1 MANVLNPEPES
12 ITLNT
17 TLEPTTLE
25 PATEL
30 EQPPF
35 ESTSNPETA
44 EVVEVPALDADA
56 PTEPVAKAVPVEAAP
71 AEEIAPEIVAQA
83 EPVVEAKAEPVVAA
97 AAEPVVEAK
106 AEPVVAAKAEPVVEA
121 KAEPVV
127 EAKAEPVVAAVAET
141 AAEIQ
146 AAPEA
151 APPATAAAPVA
162 RAKAPEHGL
171 ESMDDFSAALAAF
184 EREQAAEAAAVEAY
198 GDKIVSGT
206 VIKQTEK
213 HLVVDVGLKSEGLV
227 PLEQVLDHSGAV
239 RFNPGDVID
248 VVIEREEPEGGYLV
262 SFERAQR
269 LRIWDTIEKAANDK
283 TPMTGTVI
291 SRVKGGLTVDIGLKA
306 FLPGS
311 QLEIRPVRNLDGYLG
326 QQIEVRVIKLNK
338 KRGNVVV
345 SRKEILEEEQNAKR
359 STTLEHLGEGAILT
373 GTVKNLTDYGAFVDL
388 GGIDGLLHITD
399 MSWGRLT
406 HPRDLVNVGD
416 EIQVKVLKFD
426 KDKQRVSLG
435 FKQLTPDPWL
445 DASERYPVGAH
456 VKGRVLS
463 VTDYGAFVE
472 LEQGIEGLVHLSEMT
487 WSKRLKHPSKLVK
500 PGDEVETVVLSV
512 NPADRRISLG
522 MKQLLENPWENL
534 TEKYPTGAVVE
545 GRVRNLTDFGAFIE
559 IEDGIDGLVHVS
571 NLSWTKRVKHP
582 SEIVKKGEKV
592 KAVVLGVEPAE
603 PASLAGHQAVA
614 ARRLGELLRLAS
626 GGRRGPRQG
635 AADGAI
641 WSLRRDRGGCRGS
654 LPHLRGRRR
663 RRIEA
668 GDGPGARLQD
678 HQDQRRGEEGGLEP
692 ARHRPG
698 GQPHTG
704 RALQG
709 GYSQASGLQLHHHAR
724 RPDQLAQGRALS
736 RFPFRHQCTTAAL
749 RGGRC
754 CLDFVFHSF
763 SLCPASTLA
772 SATPGVSFQ
781 VKESS
786 TMPRNVDA
794 RIPYSAEFQP

>member
-12 ITLNT
+12 ITLNS
-17 TLEPTTLE
+17 TLETPTLE
-25 PATEL
+25 PATDI
-30 EQPPF
+30 EQPPY
-35 ESTSNPETA
+35 ESTSNPETS
-44 EVVEVPALDADA
+44 VVAEVPALDADA
-56 PTEPVAKAVPVEAAP
+56 TTEPVAQAAPQEAAP
-71 AEEIAPEIVAQA
+71 AEETAPAAQPIGSADPVTPEI
-83 EPVVEAKAEPVVAA
+83 ETPKAH
-97 AAEPVVEAK
+97 
-106 AEPVVAAKAEPVVEA
+106 
-121 KAEPVV
+121 
-127 EAKAEPVVAAVAET
+127 
-141 AAEIQ
+141 
-146 AAPEA
+146 
-151 APPATAAAPVA
+151 
-162 RAKAPEHGL
+162 EHGP

-198 GDKIVSGT
+198 GDKVVSGT

-213 HLVVDVGLKSEGLV
+213 HLIVDVGLKSEGMV
-227 PLEQVLDHSGAV
+227 PLEQVTDHTGAV
-239 RFNPGDVID
+239 KFNPGDVID

-262 SFERAQR
+262 SYERAQR
-269 LRIWDTIEKAANDK
+269 LRVWDTIEKAANDK
-283 TPMTGTVI
+283 TPVIGTVV

-359 STTLEHLGEGAILT
+359 STTLEHLGEDTVLT

-445 DASERYPVGAH
+445 DATERYPVGAH

-522 MKQLLENPWENL
+522 MKQLMENPWENL

-592 KAVVLGVEPAE
+592 KAVVLGVEP
-603 PASLAGHQAVA
+603 QN
-614 ARRLGELLRLAS
+614 RRLSLGIKQLQPDVWESFFATHRVGDQVQGKVLRTA
-626 GGRRGPRQG
+626 QFG
-635 AADGAI
+635 AFVEIAEGVEGLCHI
-641 WSLRRDRGGCRGS
+641 S
-654 LPHLRGRRR
+654 
-663 RRIEA
+663 EA
-668 GDGPGARLQD
+668 GDDPGAKL
-678 HQDQRRGEEGGLEP
+678 ETGLEHEFKIIKINVEEKKVGLSLR
-692 ARHRPG
+692 AV
-698 GQPHTG
+698 GQEAS
-704 RALQG
+704 RAQVES
-709 GYSQASGLQLHHHAR
+709 YKADTHKH
-724 RPDQLAQGRALS
+724 P
-736 RFPFRHQCTTAAL
+736 
-749 RGGRC
+749 
-754 CLDFVFHSF
+754 
-763 SLCPASTLA
+763 
-772 SATPGVSFQ
+772 VS
-781 VKESS
+781 SS
-786 TMPRNVDA
+786 TTTLGDLINWKSER
-794 RIPYSAEFQP
+794 

>member
-17 TLEPTTLE
+17 ELETPTLE

-30 EQPPF
+30 EQPLH

-44 EVVEVPALDADA
+44 ELVESPALDADA
-56 PTEPVAKAVPVEAAP
+56 LTKSVADAEPVALAPAKAESAAAP
-71 AEEIAPEIVAQA
+71 APEAHIS
-83 EPVVEAKAEPVVAA
+83 EPVKATSEVAA
-97 AAEPVVEAK
+97 AP
-106 AEPVVAAKAEPVVEA
+106 
-121 KAEPVV
+121 
-127 EAKAEPVVAAVAET
+127 
-141 AAEIQ
+141 
-146 AAPEA
+146 APEK
-151 APPATAAAPVA
+151 
-162 RAKAPEHGL
+162 RAEHGFD
-171 ESMDDFSAALAAF
+171 SGDDFSAALEAF

-198 GDKIVSGT
+198 GDKVVSGT

-213 HLVVDVGLKSEGLV
+213 HLIVDVGLKSEGMV
-227 PLEQVLDHSGAV
+227 PLEQVVDHTGAV
-239 RFNPGDVID
+239 RFQPGDVID

-262 SFERAQR
+262 SFEKAQR
-269 LRIWDTIEKAANDK
+269 LRVWDTIEKAAADK
-283 TPMTGTVI
+283 TPVMGTVV
-291 SRVKGGLTVDIGLKA
+291 SRVKGGLTVDIGMKA

-359 STTLEHLGEGAILT
+359 STTLEHLGEDAILT

-445 DASERYPVGAH
+445 DASERYPVGAR

-534 TEKYPTGAVVE
+534 SERYPAGTVVE

-582 SEIVKKGEKV
+582 SEVVKKGEKV
-592 KAVVLGVEPAE
+592 KAVVLGVEP
-603 PASLAGHQAVA
+603 QN
-614 ARRLGELLRLAS
+614 RRLSLGIKQLQPDVWESFFAAHRVGDVVHGKVLRTAQFGAFVEIAEGVEGLCHISEAVS
-626 GGRRGPRQG
+626 DDGTPAKMEQG
-635 AADGAI
+635 DEHEFKIIKINVEEKKVGL
-641 WSLRRDRGGCRGS
+641 SLRTVG
-654 LPHLRGRRR
+654 H
-663 RRIEA
+663 EA
-668 GDGPGARLQD
+668 SRAVVE
-678 HQDQRRGEEGGLEP
+678 HYKENT
-692 ARHRPG
+692 HK
-698 GQPHTG
+698 QP
-704 RALQG
+704 
-709 GYSQASGLQLHHHAR
+709 
-724 RPDQLAQGRALS
+724 
-736 RFPFRHQCTTAAL
+736 
-749 RGGRC
+749 
-754 CLDFVFHSF
+754 
-763 SLCPASTLA
+763 
-772 SATPGVSFQ
+772 VS
-781 VKESS
+781 SS
-786 TMPRNVDA
+786 TTTLGDLINWRKNE
-794 RIPYSAEFQP
+794 R

>member
-1 MANVLNPEPES
+1 MNPGATVMANVLNPETES

-17 TLEPTTLE
+17 AFETPTLE

-30 EQPPF
+30 EQPLH
-35 ESTSNPETA
+35 ESTSNPETPEA
-44 EVVEVPALDADA
+44 VVSPALDADA
-56 PTEPVAKAVPVEAAP
+56 ITNPVAEPEPVAQTAV
-71 AEEIAPEIVAQA
+71 
-83 EPVVEAKAEPVVAA
+83 EP
-97 AAEPVVEAK
+97 AAEPV
-106 AEPVVAAKAEPVVEA
+106 AETPVAALPGTEKPAEH
-121 KAEPVV
+121 
-127 EAKAEPVVAAVAET
+127 
-141 AAEIQ
+141 
-146 AAPEA
+146 APESHA
-151 APPATAAAPVA
+151 SD
-162 RAKAPEHGL
+162 
-171 ESMDDFSAALAAF
+171 SMEDFSAALEAF

-227 PLEQVLDHSGAV
+227 PLEQVVDHTGAV
-239 RFNPGDVID
+239 KLQPGDPIE

-262 SFERAQR
+262 SYEKAQR
-269 LRIWDTIEKAANDK
+269 LRVWDTIEKAANEK
-283 TPMTGTVI
+283 TPVIGTVV
-291 SRVKGGLTVDIGLKA
+291 SRVKGGLTVDIGMKA

-359 STTLEHLGEGAILT
+359 SLTLEHLGEGAVLT

-445 DASERYPVGAH
+445 DAAERYPVGAH
-456 VKGRVLS
+456 VHGRVLS
-463 VTDYGAFVE
+463 VTDYGSFVE

-500 PGDEVETVVLSV
+500 PGDEVNTVVISV

-522 MKQLLENPWENL
+522 MKQLLENPWEHL
-534 TEKYPTGAVVE
+534 TERYPAGTVVE

-582 SEIVKKGEKV
+582 SEVVKKGEKV
-592 KAVVLGVEPAE
+592 KAVVLGVEP
-603 PASLAGHQAVA
+603 QN
-614 ARRLGELLRLAS
+614 RRLSLGIKQLQPDVWESFFAAHRVGDVVHGKVLRTAQFGAFVEIAEGVEGLCHVSEAVGDD
-626 GGRRGPRQG
+626 GGPAKLEQG
-635 AADGAI
+635 QEHEFKIIKINVEEKKVGL
-641 WSLRRDRGGCRGS
+641 SLRAVG
-654 LPHLRGRRR
+654 H
-663 RRIEA
+663 EA
-668 GDGPGARLQD
+668 S
-678 HQDQRRGEEGGLEP
+678 
-692 ARHRPG
+692 
-698 GQPHTG
+698 
-704 RALQG
+704 RATVES
-709 GYSQASGLQLHHHAR
+709 YKVESHKH
-724 RPDQLAQGRALS
+724 P
-736 RFPFRHQCTTAAL
+736 
-749 RGGRC
+749 
-754 CLDFVFHSF
+754 
-763 SLCPASTLA
+763 
-772 SATPGVSFQ
+772 VS
-781 VKESS
+781 SS
-786 TMPRNVDA
+786 TTTLGDLINWRKNE
-794 RIPYSAEFQP
+794 R